1 MFEDISEKLKK
12 FKMPEES
19 LIKKIERI
27 KKTPDAAN
35 SSSLPSVS
43 STDTVPGSDSV
54 PVSPSPDAPDI
65 SEQVKK
71 VQEEMTQKI
80 EEIVKSR
87 TEQLTTSVE
96 AIKEY
101 DVKISKLEGAVSIT
115 KTSVGEFKDRLDKI
129 DESLLELLSLYEVVS
144 STVNPFVGDKG
155 MVPNEKLDQLEK
167 RIDIISQ
174 KPSEIPA
181 NIKEEYDVKF
191 KALEGSLEELT
202 QLLDSTPLKQE
213 DMIKNIAEQVMER
226 IKPVMDQIK
235 PMIEQHVQQV
245 QQTATQAALLSTAPD
260 NIDTTGNVDSIS
272 AASRYNDE
280 NIKLQYL
287 DNKAE
292 TSIILLNWIEFL
304 LEKVGRNNLSEVLE
318 YYIDIGWISEEV
330 CEKMIAYANGI
341 DYYVERPTWK
351 LLPDDHTKSLM
362 FIEQLKGKKLDKSML
377 SKVERD
383 VEKVIRTNEVYI

>member
-27 KKTPDAAN
+27 KKTPDAGIL
-35 SSSLPSVS
+35 S
-43 STDTVPGSDSV
+43 
-54 PVSPSPDAPDI
+54 VSPSIPSSASPGTPSNVPDI
-65 SEQVKK
+65 SDQVKK
-71 VQEEMTQKI
+71 AQEEMTQKI
-80 EEIVKSR
+80 EEIVKSK
-87 TEQLTTSVE
+87 TEQLNTSVE
-96 AIKEY
+96 SIKEF
-101 DVKISKLEGAVSIT
+101 DVKINKLEGAISTT

-155 MVPNEKLDQLEK
+155 MIPNEKLDQLEK

-181 NIKEEYDVKF
+181 NIREEYDIKF

-202 QLLDSTPLKQE
+202 QLVGSAPANQE
-213 DMIKNIAEQVMER
+213 DMIKNVSDQVMER
-226 IKPVMDQIK
+226 IKPVIEQIK
-235 PMIEQHVQQV
+235 PMIEQSIQ
-245 QQTATQAALLSTAPD
+245 QAAVQSSSVTLEPGKTIDPD
-260 NIDTTGNVDSIS
+260 PQ
-272 AASRYNDE
+272 YPDE
-280 NIKLQYL
+280 NIKLQSL
-287 DNKAE
+287 DNKTE

-318 YYIDIGWISEEV
+318 YYIDIGWISEDV
-330 CEKMIAYANGI
+330 CEKMLAYANGI

-362 FIEQLKGKKLDKSML
+362 FIEQLKGKKVDKSML
-377 SKVERD
+377 SKLERD
-383 VEKVIRTNEVYI
+383 VEKVIRTNEVYVS

>member
-27 KKTPDAAN
+27 KKTPDAAISSTSPSASPADAGSISG
-35 SSSLPSVS
+35 SSSPNV
-43 STDTVPGSDSV
+43 
-54 PVSPSPDAPDI
+54 PDI

-71 VQEEMTQKI
+71 AQEEMTQKI
-80 EEIVKSR
+80 EEIVKSK
-87 TEQLTTSVE
+87 TEQLSTSVE

-167 RIDIISQ
+167 RIDVISQ

-181 NIKEEYDVKF
+181 NIKEEYDIKF

-202 QLLDSTPLKQE
+202 QLIDSTPLHQE
-213 DMIKNIAEQVMER
+213 DMVKNVAEQVMER
-226 IKPVMDQIK
+226 IKPMIDQIK
-235 PMIEQHVQQV
+235 PMIEQQV
-245 QQTATQAALLSTAPD
+245 QQTAAQTALLSTTSD
-260 NIDTTGNVDSIS
+260 NIDATGSVDSIS
-272 AASRYNDE
+272 PGIRYNDE
-280 NIKLQYL
+280 NVKLQYL

-383 VEKVIRTNEVYI
+383 VEKVIRTNEVYVS

>member
-27 KKTPDAAN
+27 KKTPDAGI
-35 SSSLPSVS
+35 SSTTPSVS
-43 STDTVPGSDSV
+43 PSDTGSVSV
-54 PVSPSPDAPDI
+54 SSSAAPNAFDI
-65 SEQVKK
+65 SEQVKNA
-71 VQEEMTQKI
+71 QEEMTRKI
-80 EEIVKSR
+80 EEIVKSK
-87 TEQLTTSVE
+87 TDQFTTSIE

-101 DVKISKLEGAVSIT
+101 DTKINKLEGAVSST

-155 MVPNEKLDQLEK
+155 LVPNEKLDQLEK

-174 KPSEIPA
+174 KPSGIPT
-181 NIKEEYDVKF
+181 NIKEEYDIKF

-202 QLLDSTPLKQE
+202 QLMDSTPLNNE
-213 DMIKNIAEQVMER
+213 DMIKNVAEQVMER
-226 IKPVMDQIK
+226 IKPMIEQIK
-235 PMIEQHVQQV
+235 PMIEQQL
-245 QQTATQAALLSTAPD
+245 QQTAALTSSLPVSPD
-260 NIDTTGNVDSIS
+260 NGGTTGKIS
-272 AASRYNDE
+272 PGPRYHDE
-280 NIKLQYL
+280 NVKLQYL

-351 LLPDDHTKSLM
+351 LLPDDHTRSLM

-377 SKVERD
+377 LKLERD
-383 VEKVIRTNEVYI
+383 VEKVIRTNEVYVS

>member
-1 MFEDISEKLKK
+1 
-12 FKMPEES
+12 
-19 LIKKIERI
+19 
-27 KKTPDAAN
+27 
-35 SSSLPSVS
+35 
-43 STDTVPGSDSV
+43 
-54 PVSPSPDAPDI
+54 
-65 SEQVKK
+65 
-71 VQEEMTQKI
+71 
-80 EEIVKSR
+80 
-87 TEQLTTSVE
+87 
-96 AIKEY
+96 
-101 DVKISKLEGAVSIT
+101 
-115 KTSVGEFKDRLDKI
+115 
-129 DESLLELLSLYEVVS
+129 
-144 STVNPFVGDKG
+144 
-155 MVPNEKLDQLEK
+155 QLEK

-181 NIKEEYDVKF
+181 NIKEEYDIKF

-235 PMIEQHVQQV
+235 PMIEQQMQQV
-245 QQTATQAALLSTAPD
+245 QQTATQSASLSTPPD
-260 NIDTTGNVDSIS
+260 RIDITGTTDSIS
-272 AASRYNDE
+272 ACPQYNDE

-383 VEKVIRTNEVYI
+383 VEKVIRTNEVYVS

>member
-27 KKTPDAAN
+27 KKTPDAAI
-35 SSSLPSVS
+35 SSTSPSVS
-43 STDTVPGSDSV
+43 SADTGSASGSS
-54 PVSPSPDAPDI
+54 SPNVPDI
-65 SEQVKK
+65 SDQVKK
-71 VQEEMTQKI
+71 AQEEMTQKI
-80 EEIVKSR
+80 EEIVKSK
-87 TEQLTTSVE
+87 TEQLSTSVE

-101 DVKISKLEGAVSIT
+101 DVKINKLEGAVSIT

-167 RIDIISQ
+167 RIDVISQ

-181 NIKEEYDVKF
+181 NIKEEYDIKF

-202 QLLDSTPLKQE
+202 QLIDSTPLQQE
-213 DMIKNIAEQVMER
+213 DMIKNVAEQVMER
-226 IKPVMDQIK
+226 IKPLMDQIK
-235 PMIEQHVQQV
+235 PMIEQQV
-245 QQTATQAALLSTAPD
+245 QQTAAQAASLSTTSD
-260 NIDTTGNVDSIS
+260 NIDTTGTIDSPGP
-272 AASRYNDE
+272 RYNDE
-280 NIKLQYL
+280 NVKLQYL

-383 VEKVIRTNEVYI
+383 VEKVIRTNEVYVS

>member
-27 KKTPDAAN
+27 KKTPDAGI
-35 SSSLPSVS
+35 SSTTPSVS
-43 STDTVPGSDSV
+43 PSDTGSASAA
-54 PVSPSPDAPDI
+54 PSALDI
-65 SEQVKK
+65 SEQVKNA
-71 VQEEMTQKI
+71 QEEMTRKI
-80 EEIVKSR
+80 EEIVKSK
-87 TEQLTTSVE
+87 TDQFNTSIE

-101 DVKISKLEGAVSIT
+101 DTKINKLEGAVSST

-174 KPSEIPA
+174 KPSEIPT
-181 NIKEEYDVKF
+181 NIKEEYDIKF

-202 QLLDSTPLKQE
+202 QLMDSTPLNNE
-213 DMIKNIAEQVMER
+213 DMIKNVAEQVMER
-226 IKPVMDQIK
+226 IKPMIEQIK
-235 PMIEQHVQQV
+235 PMIEQQL
-245 QQTATQAALLSTAPD
+245 QQTAALSSSLPISPD
-260 NIDTTGNVDSIS
+260 NGGTTGKIS
-272 AASRYNDE
+272 PGSRYHDE
-280 NIKLQYL
+280 NVKLQYL

-351 LLPDDHTKSLM
+351 LLPDDHTRSLM

-377 SKVERD
+377 LKLERD
-383 VEKVIRTNEVYI
+383 VEKVIRTNEVYVS

>member
-27 KKTPDAAN
+27 KKTPDAALSSTSPSI
-35 SSSLPSVS
+35 SSSDTD
-43 STDTVPGSDSV
+43 STSG
-54 PVSPSPDAPDI
+54 SPSPNVSDI

-71 VQEEMTQKI
+71 AQEEMTQKI
-80 EEIVKSR
+80 EEIVKSK
-87 TEQLTTSVE
+87 TEQLSTSVE

-101 DVKISKLEGAVSIT
+101 DVKINKLEGAVSIT

-167 RIDIISQ
+167 RIDVISH

-181 NIKEEYDVKF
+181 NIKEEYDIKF

-202 QLLDSTPLKQE
+202 QLIDSTPLQHE
-213 DMIKNIAEQVMER
+213 DMIKNVAEQVMER
-226 IKPVMDQIK
+226 IKPMIDQIK
-235 PMIEQHVQQV
+235 PMIEQQV
-245 QQTATQAALLSTAPD
+245 QQTAAQTASLSKAPD
-260 NIDTTGNVDSIS
+260 NITGSVDSIS
-272 AASRYNDE
+272 PGIRYNDE
-280 NIKLQYL
+280 NVKLQYL

-383 VEKVIRTNEVYI
+383 VEKVIRTNEVYVS

>member
-27 KKTPDAAN
+27 KKTPDAGN
-35 SSSLPSVS
+35 SSTTP
-43 STDTVPGSDSV
+43 TVPSSEPGTV
-54 PVSPSPDAPDI
+54 TEPGTGPASPNAPDI
-65 SEQVKK
+65 TEQVKK
-71 VQEEMTQKI
+71 AQEEMTQKI
-80 EEIVKSR
+80 EEIIKSK
-87 TEQLTTSVE
+87 TDQLNSSGE
-96 AIKEY
+96 AIKEF
-101 DVKISKLEGAVSIT
+101 DVKINKLEGAVSNT
-115 KTSVGEFKDRLDKI
+115 KTAVGEFKDRLDKI

-181 NIKEEYDVKF
+181 NIKEEYDIKF

-202 QLLDSTPLKQE
+202 QFIDSAPLNQE
-213 DMIKNIAEQVMER
+213 DMIKNVAEQVMER
-226 IKPVMDQIK
+226 IKPMIEQIK
-235 PMIEQHVQQV
+235 PMIEQQL
-245 QQTATQAALLSTAPD
+245 QQTAAEQASALPITPD
-260 NIDTTGNVDSIS
+260 NMGSIDNMDNIS
-272 AASRYNDE
+272 PGSRYNDE

-351 LLPDDHTKSLM
+351 LLPDDHTRSLM

-377 SKVERD
+377 SKLERD
-383 VEKVIRTNEVYI
+383 VEKVIRTNEVYVS